1 MAPKLYDSKTR
12 ARVQV
17 ASLTLFY
24 ERNFHVFAKKITFEF
39 QGYNGKALDALQ
51 QDKVC
56 WQNHL
61 LGGWTVQQWRSN
73 IDDCTPTAVEFNLC
87 PGDDEGCILTFELR
101 LLF

>member
-1 MAPKLYDSKTR
+1 MAPKLYDSRKR
-12 ARVQV
+12 ACLNGV
-17 ASLTLFY
+17 ADLVLRTGIPFVY
-24 ERNFHVFAKKITFEF
+24 KNFTFEF
-39 QGYNGKALDALQ
+39 QGYNGKDLEPLQ

-73 IDDCTPTAVEFNLC
+73 IDDCNPTAVEFNLC
-87 PGDDEGCILTFELR
+87 PGDDEGCIQTSELR